1 MYNVKLSNYAIE
13 TLRTLVGLDDGRIN
27 LKTGIIQVE
36 AKDGVKKLAEKFG
49 IDNVN
54 HKPYDEFVV
63 EEEKPAAAEHDL
75 DKRNRIIGYNLEV
88 GSVVRVRTDK
98 GTEHAVIIAINGNK
112 YTAAKLVLSAI
123 KARTDG
129 TVMVPLKKGRDI
141 VYRNM
146 TYRDIV
152 TLTGEIAY
160 DLEWTDF
167 MKVSGGMIVGK
178 VTNVKLIQPVIDII
192 GTIPEDAPQ
201 EEPNSETGDA
211 EATASEDDQ
220 NKVINF
226 LKAIEDSET
235 LEDLFSKLEVA
246 SDILL
251 QAAEECIETGRSN
264 VKKLIPVLQSKYEK
278 AYGRLS
284 QSAIKNK
291 MNEEFKAWCEN
302 HNVEMEE
309 CSVSYFLK
317 AIVKGIKKS

>member
-1 MYNVKLSNYAIE
+1 MYNVKLSNDAIE
-13 TLRTLVGLDDGRIN
+13 TLRTMVGLNDGRIN

-36 AKDGVKKLAEKFG
+36 AKEDVKKVAEKFG
-49 IDNVN
+49 VDNVN
-54 HKPYDEFVV
+54 HQPYEEFSA
-63 EEEKPAAAEHDL
+63 EELKPAVPATPLEE
-75 DKRNRIIGYNLEV
+75 RNRIIGYDLEV
-88 GSVVRVRTDK
+88 GSVVRVRGEK
-98 GTEHAVIIAINGNK
+98 GTDHAVIIAINGK
-112 YTAAKLVLSAI
+112 QYTAAKLVLSAI
-123 KARTDG
+123 KARPDG
-129 TVMVPLKKGRDI
+129 TVMVPLKKGEDI

-146 TYRDIV
+146 TYRDVV
-152 TLTGEIAY
+152 TLISEIAY
-160 DLEWTDF
+160 DLQWRDF
-167 MKVSGGMIVGK
+167 MKGAGGMIVGK
-178 VTNVKLIQPVIDII
+178 VTNLELIQPIIDLIE
-192 GTIPEDAPQ
+192 TSSEETHQ
-201 EEPNSETGDA
+201 EEPDSEPGDA
-211 EATASEDDQ
+211 EATASENGE

-235 LEDLFSKLEVA
+235 LEDLFSRLEVA

-251 QAAEECIETGRSN
+251 KAAEECIETGRSN

-291 MNEEFKAWCEN
+291 MNEEFKAWCES